1 MTREINSAHWQQV
14 WTLIGYLSSAWRK
27 SWHRAMHKQMES
39 TTHFVYWWC
48 RTCHRRWA
56 TRKSG

>member
-1 MTREINSAHWQQV
+1 MASRISGDRRHGLSMLVGHISAGWCEI
-14 WTLIGYLSSAWRK
+14 
-27 SWHRAMHKQMES
+27 WHRAMHKRMQA

-56 TRKSG
+56 SKR